1 MVDACN
7 RETSFANMANC
18 AELGPHGWGHNG
30 IGSVMGDVY
39 TSPGDPVFWLHHA
52 FIDRNFRIWQNADR
66 SRVSNIDG
74 TDIGGNRLTLDTTVN
89 VYDMRPTVRIRDLL
103 DTTSNMLC
111 YKYNY

>member
-1 MVDACN
+1 
-7 RETSFANMANC
+7 
-18 AELGPHGWGHNG
+18 
-30 IGSVMGDVY
+30 MGDVY

-103 DTTSNMLC
+103 DTTSNTLC